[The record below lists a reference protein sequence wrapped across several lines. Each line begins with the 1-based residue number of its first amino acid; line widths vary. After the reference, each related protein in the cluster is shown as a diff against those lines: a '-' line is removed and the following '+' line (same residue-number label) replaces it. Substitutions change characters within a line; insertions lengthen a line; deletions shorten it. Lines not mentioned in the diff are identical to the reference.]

1 MPRTAADFCAAGL
14 EKGETVVDIIRT
26 DAQAIDTARRL
37 AEKFRQGAAER
48 DRQRLLPWEAIE
60 QITQA
65 GLFGISVPRQ
75 YGGAQVS
82 AATIAEVFRLL
93 SAADPSI
100 GQIPQNHFCWLPI
113 VDLGTPA
120 QARFFHERV
129 LRGERIGNAHSE
141 DTRKRPGDY
150 VHELTREAGGYRI
163 TGRKYYS
170 TGAIFAQ
177 WIPFIGD
184 DAQQRKIMLFVD
196 ATDPGV
202 TVIDDWDG
210 MGQRTTASG
219 TTVFDGAFVP
229 DDRVF
234 PMHLASQAQRPFG
247 PLASLIHAA
256 IDLGIAEEVLDDAG
270 RYIREQCRPW
280 TANPEATHAEEPFVV
295 QTFGEYS
302 LKLRTAQVMQRHA
315 AQLVDKLWAEPG
327 EQALLEARLAVADA
341 RLVCGQAA
349 LDISH
354 EFFSITGARAALG
367 KFALDRHWRN
377 ARTHSLHDPFRWK
390 LYHLGNYHLNGVVP
404 PAGSYI

>member
-1 MPRTAADFCAAGL
+1 M
-14 EKGETVVDIIRT
+14 VQIIRT
-26 DAQAIDTARRL
+26 DEEAVSTARRL
-37 AEKFRQGAAER
+37 AEQFRQGAIER
-48 DRQRLLPWEAIE
+48 DRQRQLPWEAIE
-60 QITQA
+60 QITEA
-65 GLFGISVPRQ
+65 GLLGISVPRE

-82 AATIAEVFRLL
+82 AVTIAEVFRLL

-113 VDLGTPA
+113 VDLGTPE

-129 LRGERIGNAHSE
+129 LGGERIGNAHSE

-150 VHELTREAGGYRI
+150 VHELTREPGGYRI

-170 TGAIFAQ
+170 TGAIFAH
-177 WIPFIGD
+177 WIPFIGE
-184 DAQQRKIMLFVD
+184 DAEQRKIMLFVD
-196 ATDPGV
+196 AKDPGV
-202 TVIDDWDG
+202 TVVDDWEG

-219 TTVFDGAFVP
+219 TTLFDGVFVA
-229 DDRVF
+229 DAQVF
-234 PMHLASQAQRPFG
+234 PMYLAAQAQRPFG

-256 IDLGIAEEVLDDAG
+256 IDLGIAEEVLSEAG
-270 RYIREQCRPW
+270 TYIREQCRPW
-280 TANPEATHAEEPFVV
+280 TGNPEGSHAEEPFVV
-295 QTFGEYS
+295 QTFGEYA
-302 LKLRTAQVMQRHA
+302 LKVRTAQTMQRHA
-315 AQLVDKLWAEPG
+315 AEQVDRLWAHPDEHT
-327 EQALLEARLAVADA
+327 LLQARLAVADA

-390 LYHLGNYHLNGVVP
+390 LFHLGNYHLNGVVP